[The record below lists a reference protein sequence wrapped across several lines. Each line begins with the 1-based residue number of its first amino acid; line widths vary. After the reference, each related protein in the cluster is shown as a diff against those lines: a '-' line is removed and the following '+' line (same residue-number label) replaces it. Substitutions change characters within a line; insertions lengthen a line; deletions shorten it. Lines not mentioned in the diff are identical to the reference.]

1 MKERERELCKK
12 KKRMEGGTE
21 GERERGREEQRE
33 KRYKSLHFIKYVENV
48 TGVDYLLL

>member
-1 MKERERELCKK
+1 MKEWERENYAKW
-12 KKRMEGGTE
+12 MEGGTE

-33 KRYKSLHFIKYVENV
+33 KCYKSLHFTKHVADV